1 MKVRC
6 EHIRKSYGDQV
17 VLEDINFELNK
28 GEIVGLLGRNGAG
41 KSTLL
46 KILAGINPPDGGTL
60 ELPNDRV
67 AYLSEANPLYPH
79 MYVLEYLEWLA
90 DVKKI
95 QTAKNR
101 IRQIIQQVGLEDVRT
116 KKIFQLSKG
125 YRQRLGLA
133 ATLLANPDVLILDE
147 PINGLDPVQITEYRN
162 LIRSISSDK
171 IILLSSHLM
180 QEIEALCDRVLFL
193 DEGCIAREAI
203 LRNRDNLRSL
213 RLKLDRKLKS
223 SIFKDLDG
231 IQSVEKK
238 EEDIYIVSY
247 DRNSDPRTL
256 IFDTVVANGAKIL
269 EMAPDHDSLQNMFE

>member
-46 KILAGINPPDGGTL
+46 KILAGINRPDDGTL
-60 ELPNDRV
+60 ELPEEGV

-79 MYVLEYLEWLA
+79 MYVREYLEWVA

-95 QTAKNR
+95 QAAKSR
-101 IRQIIQQVGLEDVRT
+101 IRQIIEQVGLEDVRT

-133 ATLLANPDVLILDE
+133 ATLLADPDVLILDE
-147 PINGLDPVQITEYRN
+147 PINGLDPVQITEYRK

-203 LRNRDNLRSL
+203 LRDRNNQRSI

-223 SIFKDLDG
+223 AIFGDIEG
-231 IQSVEKK
+231 IHSVEKK
-238 EEDIYIVSY
+238 EEDIYIISY